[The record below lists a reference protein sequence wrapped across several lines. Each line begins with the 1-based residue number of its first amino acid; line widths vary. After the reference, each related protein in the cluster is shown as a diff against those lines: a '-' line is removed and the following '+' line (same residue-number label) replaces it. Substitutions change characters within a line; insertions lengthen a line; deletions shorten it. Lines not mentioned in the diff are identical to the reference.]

1 MLEGWV
7 ADTFWIREK
16 SGILVKKRKERI
28 VRIKN
33 NGNEGKATLEVM
45 SPTDVSNI
53 TFHQVLDCSKCL
65 LMSDIKSLRSG
76 RLALVPSLAF
86 DKHMSRGLVLEHR
99 DHHALQ
105 EWEGRLRRHLRGKK
119 YLFSFHLHYYP
130 VFRTNIATILFINS
144 RWNALFWQIHSVIL
158 LFG

>member
-1 MLEGWV
+1 
-7 ADTFWIREK
+7 
-16 SGILVKKRKERI
+16 
-28 VRIKN
+28 
-33 NGNEGKATLEVM
+33 M

-76 RLALVPSLAF
+76 KLALVPSLAF

-119 YLFSFHLHYYP
+119 YLFSFHLHYHP
-130 VFRTNIATILFINS
+130 VFGITMAAILSFYSRCTNQWCLKFCHLATSAQFYPLRN
-144 RWNALFWQIHSVIL
+144 
-158 LFG
+158 FGPSLS